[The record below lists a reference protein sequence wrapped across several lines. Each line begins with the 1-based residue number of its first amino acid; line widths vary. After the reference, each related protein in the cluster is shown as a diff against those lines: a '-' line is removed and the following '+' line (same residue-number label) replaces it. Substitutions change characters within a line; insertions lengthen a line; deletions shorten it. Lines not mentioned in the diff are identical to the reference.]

1 MTSDRINVK
10 QYYISV
16 FTYVART
23 RNTKT
28 KTHVDTNT
36 RTHVYVVYVLHVPM
50 VHK

>member
-1 MTSDRINVK
+1 MVNMTSDRINVK

-36 RTHVYVVYVLHVPM
+36 RICSIRITRTDGT
-50 VHK
+50 